1 MHYSVIFTIKRL
13 WLVLAISMV
22 VMFSVLL
29 YFGNQ
34 IYHDKPPIPVLVES
48 SQGEELYSKKSI
60 ERGQNIWQSL
70 GGMQRGSIWGHGSY
84 LAPDWSADWLH
95 REVLFL
101 LNHYAVKKHGREFE
115 SLNDTEKD
123 ILIAEHKMEMRAN
136 TYSHVTNI
144 ITLSEERVQA
154 IKQTQAHYK
163 SIFQRGGDEASKKL
177 RENYAFAK
185 SLNLPDADIHDLSAF
200 FFWTSWAA
208 STNRPGDVITY
219 TNNWPHEPLID
230 NKPSSSLFLWTIVS
244 IAFLLSG
251 IGLIV
256 WFYAKQ
262 YDEWREDI
270 VPVGGVSQTDMFSK
284 IEPTPS
290 MKATAKY
297 FWVVT
302 LLFGLQVVLG
312 VITAH
317 YTVEGQHFFGIP
329 LAEVMPYTLTR
340 TWHTQLG
347 IFWIATAWLAA
358 GLYFAPLISGHEP
371 KFQRLGVNFLFICLL
386 IIVLGSFA
394 GQWLGVKQFFDNLTL
409 NFWFGHQG
417 YEYVDLG
424 RFWQIFLS
432 IGLVLW
438 LILVIRALLPAIKS
452 ENNKS
457 LIWLLLISSAS
468 IGLLYFAGLMWGQNT
483 HISVMEYWRWWVV
496 HLWVE
501 GIFEVFA
508 TTIISYIFVKMG
520 LLRSSTAVVAVLFAT
535 IIFLSGGVLGTFH
548 HLYFSGTPIGVVA
561 LGAVFSALE
570 VVPLAVVGFEA
581 YNHVKVEKQASWYDN
596 YHLPFLFLGAV
607 LFWNL
612 FGAGVL
618 GFLINPPL
626 ALYYMQGLNTT
637 ATHGHAALFGVYGML
652 GIGLMLMCL
661 KGLTNNSLWEGKWLR
676 YSFWSLNIG
685 LLLML
690 VLSLLP
696 IGLLQTYQSYSNSYY
711 AARSAEFMHSD
722 LIEWLVWGRVP
733 GDVLFGFGVL
743 FFMYFMYRLYFGKA
757 NQSVS

>member
-1 MHYSVIFTIKRL
+1 MHYSVVFTIKRL
-13 WLVLAISMV
+13 WLILAVSMV
-22 VMFSVLL
+22 VMFGTLL

-34 IYHDKPPIPVLVES
+34 IYHDKPPIPLSVES
-48 SQGEELYSKKSI
+48 SQGQQLYSKKSI
-60 ERGQNIWQSL
+60 ERGQNVWQSL

-84 LAPDWSADWLH
+84 LAPDWSADWLR

-101 LNHYAVKKHGREFE
+101 LDHYAARKHGKNFE
-115 SLNDTEKD
+115 SLNDVEKD
-123 ILIAEHKMEMRAN
+123 ILIAEHKMEIRSN
-136 TYSHVTNI
+136 TYSHETGTL
-144 ITLSEERVQA
+144 TLSRERIQA
-154 IKQTQAHYK
+154 IKKTQAHYK
-163 SIFQRGGDEASKKL
+163 SIFQNNGNEASKKL

-185 SLNLPDADIHDLSAF
+185 SLNLPDADVHDLSAF
-200 FFWTSWAA
+200 FFWTSWGA

-230 NKPSSSLFLWTIVS
+230 NKPSSSLFLWTFLS

-262 YDEWREDI
+262 FDEWRDDV
-270 VPVGGVSQTDMFSK
+270 VPEGGVPQDDLFSNIK
-284 IEPTPS
+284 PTPS

-329 LAEVMPYTLTR
+329 LAEIMPYTLTR

-371 KFQRLGVNFLFICLL
+371 KFQRFGINFLFTCLL
-386 IIVLGSFA
+386 TIVLGSFV
-394 GQWLGVKQFFDNLTL
+394 GQWLGVKQFFDDLTL

-438 LILVIRALLPAIKS
+438 LLLVVRALWPAIKT

-457 LIWLLLISSAS
+457 LIWLLLISSTS

-501 GIFEVFA
+501 GVFEVFA

-581 YNHVKVEKQASWYDN
+581 YNHVKVEKQAKWYDN
-596 YHLPFLFLGAV
+596 YYWPFLFLGAV

-661 KGLTNNSLWEGKWLR
+661 KGLTNNSLWEGKWLK

-757 NQSVS
+757 K